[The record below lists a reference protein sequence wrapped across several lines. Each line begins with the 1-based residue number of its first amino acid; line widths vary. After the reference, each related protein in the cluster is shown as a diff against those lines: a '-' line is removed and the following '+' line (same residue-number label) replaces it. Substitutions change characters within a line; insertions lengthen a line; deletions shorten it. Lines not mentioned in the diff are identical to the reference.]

1 MFYPLSHQS
10 LVMSETHSL
19 FANLSFSGKT
29 DEGMLREKNEDS
41 FYIDAQGRFCLIAD
55 GMGGHAGGK
64 EASQIAVEQIRR
76 YLDENWDT
84 DISSSAMLKA
94 AFLHANQSILDDQ
107 EIHRERE
114 GMGTTAIAVIFR
126 HGTTWYSHVGDSR
139 LYRYRDGCLEQ
150 ISEDHTLIARSLRI
164 GDITP
169 QQAEMS
175 PWRHILYQCLG
186 RPDLPHIELASLE
199 MKSGDRLLL
208 CSDGLT
214 EEIPDFDIQ
223 KMLSSKNSEDDI
235 ADLLIESA
243 KENGGSD
250 NITVIVVNGFEE
262 SSPSKV

>member
-19 FANLSFSGKT
+19 IANLSFSGKT
-29 DEGMLREKNEDS
+29 DEGILREKNEDS
-41 FYIDAQGRFCLIAD
+41 FYIDDQGRFCLIAD
-55 GMGGHAGGK
+55 GMGGHAGGQ

-76 YLDENWDT
+76 YFEDNWDK

-94 AFLHANQSILDDQ
+94 AFIQANQSILKDQ

-139 LYRYRDGCLEQ
+139 LYRYRDGYLEQ
-150 ISEDHTLIARSLRI
+150 ISEDHTLIARQVKL
-164 GDITP
+164 GDMTP
-169 QQAEMS
+169 EQAEIS

-186 RPDLPHIELASLE
+186 RPDLPYVELDSLT

-214 EEIPDFDIQ
+214 EEISDLEIQ
-223 KMLSSKNSEDDI
+223 KILSDKKSEEEI
-235 ADLLIESA
+235 TTSLIESA

-262 SSPSKV
+262 SCSSND